1 MEVDLSSWLNS
12 INSNKNN
19 LIEEDQDVIKSYN
32 PYVINRCLSSN
43 LDCIMFVNEMN
54 IHHQLDKDMQ
64 YSFFLNSLRKK
75 KRYTSWLQKEKIED
89 LECIKTY
96 YNYSNEKAYQVLNIL
111 TKEQIKYIKK
121 KLDKGGM

>member
-19 LIEEDQDVIKSYN
+19 LIEDNQDTIKSYN

-75 KRYTSWLQKEKIED
+75 KRYASWLQKEKIED
-89 LECIKTY
+89 LECIKIY